1 MAYFFTHV
9 SSNLLP
15 MKKNF
20 NIFLL
25 AVCLV
30 ALQACGGKKENKEE
44 TLAVESSDAT
54 MVAPK
59 LTPEER
65 RAKIEK
71 DKAERAEKRR
81 LSREET
87 YKTSP
92 TFKDENGNIVYN
104 MSEVEPTFNGGTQSL
119 EKYLKDNLIY
129 PKEAQD
135 NQLEGT
141 VFVDFVVAK
150 DGMVR
155 GVTVT
160 DEGDVDQSLRME
172 AIRVVSTM
180 PKWVA
185 GKQQGKAVDVK
196 YSLPITFQLF

>member
-1 MAYFFTHV
+1 
-9 SSNLLP
+9 

-20 NIFLL
+20 NIILL
-25 AVCLV
+25 AVALV
-30 ALQACGGKKENKEE
+30 ATQACGPKKENQEQ
-44 TLAVESSDAT
+44 AVVTEPS
-54 MVAPK
+54 APVVVT

-71 DKAERAEKRR
+71 DRAERAEMRR
-81 LSREET
+81 IAWEET

-92 TFKDENGNIVYN
+92 YYKDETGVTVYN
-104 MSEVEPTFNGGTQSL
+104 KAEVDPQFTGGTEGL
-119 EKYLKDNLIY
+119 DKYLRDNLVY

-135 NQLEGT
+135 QQLEGT
-141 VFVDFVVAK
+141 VFVDFVVAT
-150 DGMVR
+150 DGTVR

-160 DEGDVDQSLRME
+160 DDGDVDQSLRME

-185 GKQQGKAVDVK
+185 GKQRGKAVDVK
-196 YSLPITFQLF
+196 YSLPITFQLM